1 MNDPNKISDY
11 PEQVSIL
18 HVGHAVLTIQG
29 HLEDATNDEIQAAWR
44 YLFRSGAYMHL
55 EGSLGRAI
63 VWHAQQEATD
73 TSMQIESRL
82 GTEHDSPARLE
93 QVKELPTDNDY

>member
-1 MNDPNKISDY
+1 MSDPNKISDY
-11 PEQVSIL
+11 PERVSIL

-29 HLEDATNDEIQAAWR
+29 HVEDATDEEIQAAWR

-55 EGSLGRAI
+55 EGSLQSAI
-63 VWHAQQEATD
+63 VWKAQQEAID
-73 TSMQIESRL
+73 MENEDCFGS
-82 GTEHDSPARLE
+82 EHDSPARLE